1 MKSSTL
7 WTIVIVLVVVLGGW
21 YLFSKG
27 QSSNSTYSSPSSP
40 QEPTSSQP
48 TATTSGSTTSP
59 ASESLV
65 TVESSATLGRYLVA
79 SNGMTLYRSSADVN
93 GKSNCTS
100 ALCVGNWPPYTVPAG
115 ITLSVNATLTGTLGT
130 LVRADGTTQLT
141 YRGMPLYFWVGDK
154 KPGDV
159 KGNGVKTFTLV
170 RP

>member
-7 WTIVIVLVVVLGGW
+7 WTIVIVLVVILGGW

-27 QSSNSTYSSPSSP
+27 QSSYPTYGSPSST
-40 QEPTSSQP
+40 QGSTSSQP
-48 TATTSGSTTSP
+48 TATTSGSTTP
-59 ASESLV
+59 AASESLV
-65 TVESSATLGRYLVA
+65 TVASSATLGHYLVA
-79 SNGMTLYRSSADVN
+79 TNGMTLYRSSADTS

-100 ALCVGNWPPYTVPAG
+100 AVCVGNWPPYTIPAG
-115 ITLSVNATLTGTLGT
+115 TPLSVTTALTGTLGT

-141 YRGMPLYFWVGDK
+141 YRGMPLYFWIGDK

-159 KGNGVKTFTLV
+159 KGNGIKTFSLV